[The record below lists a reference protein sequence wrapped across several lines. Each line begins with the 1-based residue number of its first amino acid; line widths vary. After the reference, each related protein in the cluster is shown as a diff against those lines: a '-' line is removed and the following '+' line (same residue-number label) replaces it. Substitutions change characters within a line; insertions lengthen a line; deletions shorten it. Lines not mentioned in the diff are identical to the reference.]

1 MPGQQLEKAKIK
13 ILAGSKQ
20 GEEFSVLF
28 NPAEYTHTI
37 GNKFE
42 EKSLPGLSSP
52 ILQFVNGNVQTLSMD
67 LFFDTWTD
75 KKDDELRVYVAK
87 VAQMLAIDRDL
98 HAPPPVEFKWGV
110 FSFQAYV
117 ESVTQKYTMFDS
129 GGKPVRATLSVSFKE
144 YNPISAQLQNPRRN
158 SADKTKR
165 RVFTSDDSLWALA
178 AREYGEPRYWRK
190 IAKFN
195 RIENP
200 RLIQSGDVLLLPP
213 LEDLDSRESLDGTQ
227 PA

>member
-1 MPGQQLEKAKIK
+1 MSGQQLEKAKIK
-13 ILAGSKQ
+13 FLGGSKK
-20 GEEFSVLF
+20 GEEFTVVF

-52 ILQFVNGNVQTLSMD
+52 ILQFVNGTVQSLSMD

-75 KKDDELRVYVAK
+75 KKDDDLPGYLRKFAL
-87 VAQMLAIDRDL
+87 MLAIDNEL
-98 HAPPPVEFKWGV
+98 HAPPPVEFNWGV

-117 ESVTQKYTMFDS
+117 ENVTQKFTMFDS
-129 GGKPVRATLSVSFKE
+129 GGKPVRATLSVSFKQFR
-144 YNPISAQLQNPRRN
+144 PLKDQLNDPRKN

-165 RVFTSDDSLWALA
+165 RVFIADDSLWALA
-178 AREYGEPRYWRK
+178 AREYGESRYWRK

-200 RLIQSGDVLLLPP
+200 RLIQPGLVVVLPP
-213 LEDLDSRESLDGTQ
+213 LEELNALE
-227 PA
+227 